1 MRIPLI
7 KIGNSKGIRIPSAL
21 IKKCGFTQEVDIDVK
36 NQTLVLSSPKE
47 GREKWITALQNEKE
61 KILLQATKRSGSD
74 ETFCRL
80 YAKNR
85 KGYSSV
91 FGRISR

>member
-36 NQTLVLSSPKE
+36 NHNAPKC
-47 GREKWITALQNEKE
+47 K
-61 KILLQATKRSGSD
+61 SD
-74 ETFCRL
+74 
-80 YAKNR
+80 
-85 KGYSSV
+85 YSY
-91 FGRISR
+91 FAGGGL